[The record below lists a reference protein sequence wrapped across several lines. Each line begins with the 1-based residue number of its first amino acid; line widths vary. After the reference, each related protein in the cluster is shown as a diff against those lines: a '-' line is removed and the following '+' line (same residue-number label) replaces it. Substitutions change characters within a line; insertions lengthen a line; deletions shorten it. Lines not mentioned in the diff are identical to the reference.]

1 MEDKSDVRKVEP
13 YVYCQMVAGP
23 EAATPGEGKNSWLT
37 GTAAWTFV
45 DVSQYLLGV
54 RPTLDGPAI
63 EPHLPAKFTNL
74 TVTRVFRGVTYTIAM
89 KRTGERSVAVNGEK
103 IDGDTVPVPTDTTK
117 PINVTVTF

>member
-1 MEDKSDVRKVEP
+1 M
-13 YVYCQMVAGP
+13 
-23 EAATPGEGKNSWLT
+23 
-37 GTAAWTFV
+37 

-54 RPTLDGPAI
+54 RPTLDGLAI
-63 EPHLPAKFTNL
+63 EPHLPAEFTNL